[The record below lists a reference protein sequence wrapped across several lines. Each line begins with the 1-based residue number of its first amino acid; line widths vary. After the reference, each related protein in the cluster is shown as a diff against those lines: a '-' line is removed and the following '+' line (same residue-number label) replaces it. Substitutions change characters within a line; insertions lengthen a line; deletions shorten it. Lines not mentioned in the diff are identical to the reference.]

1 MEKKDETTDSETAEL
16 KDPEK
21 SATTEETPTET
32 ASADSVAVEETPE
45 TAEPEEPVEE
55 ENNETSRFSKIYSN
69 VASNRY
75 ENLRTSYIENKAKE
89 LRKKRK

>member
-1 MEKKDETTDSETAEL
+1 MDIKEEEKRAGGAVDPAETSAGTA
-16 KDPEK
+16 P
-21 SATTEETPTET
+21 AAPETP
-32 ASADSVAVEETPE
+32 D
-45 TAEPEEPVEE
+45 TAEPHVEE
-55 ENNETSRFSKIYSN
+55 ENNETTHFSKIYSN